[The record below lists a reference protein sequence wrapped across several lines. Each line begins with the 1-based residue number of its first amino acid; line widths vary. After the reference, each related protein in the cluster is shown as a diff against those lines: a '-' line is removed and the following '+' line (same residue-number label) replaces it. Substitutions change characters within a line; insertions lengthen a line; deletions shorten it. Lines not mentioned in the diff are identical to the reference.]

1 MIGRINGILLE
12 TALTEIMVDVGGI
25 GYIIRIPMSTYDKL
39 PRPGEKVSVLTY
51 LHVRENAIQLYGFAT
66 EEEKQLFELLISVS
80 GIGVN
85 LALNVL
91 SSMAI
96 PTFCSAVSSGDTKM
110 ISRIKGLGKKTA
122 ERTVL
127 ELKEKIKSI
136 ASETVAGAKVPEPA
150 KKASEE
156 AVLALVQL
164 GFKYET
170 AWKNVHEIVKE
181 LPPEESTPEN
191 LIRLTLRSMNR

>member
-1 MIGRINGILLE
+1 MIGRISGILLE
-12 TALTEIMVDVGGI
+12 ATLTEIMVETGGI
-25 GYIIRIPMSTYDKL
+25 GYNIHIPMSTYDKL
-39 PRPGEKVSVLTY
+39 PRPGEKITLLTY
-51 LHVRENAIQLYGFAT
+51 MHVRENAIQLYGFAT
-66 EEEKQLFELLISVS
+66 GEEKQLFELLISVS

-96 PTFCSAVSSGDTKM
+96 PTFCSAVSSGDIKM

-127 ELKEKIKSI
+127 ELKEKISSL
-136 ASETVAGAKVPEPA
+136 ASATALGVKVPDLA
-150 KKASEE
+150 KKAAEE

-164 GFKYET
+164 GFKYEG
-170 AWKNVHEIVKE
+170 AWKNVHELLKG
-181 LPPEESTPEN
+181 LPPEESTSEN
-191 LIRLTLRSMNR
+191 LIRLALRSMNR